1 MPKPVN
7 FSRSKKF
14 SSDDDGMDYVESN
27 PEYDAGADDPLRKQ
41 QQDRWMGADIDEKL
55 AGGTVNRTGSLAGG
69 PVQSNLAPYGRVAV
83 EESIDPETGSK
94 IRKINPTKMK
104 EIAFEQEQLKS
115 LGPQLADES
124 AIEIALDAQIDR
136 LEKATSFADAPEI
149 MGAEVEIERLQG
161 MLGEAQDVT
170 KSVQEGM
177 GVSYETEALEKRI
190 AKASPGSDPI
200 AVGLQA
206 EDVKPDPK
214 TPKGKGKGIKSSES
228 IIQTGL
234 EKKLLPTS
242 KIKSKDSDFEYGK
255 GGLKQVK
262 VEEGLQKPGWLK
274 TGRDIEGKAV
284 STEIPYGYDPMPRG
298 KLHDL
303 DPMDRQSVTT
313 TSKNISGKGYTGLE
327 PEGYSPMNPTTPRT
341 GETMEDARRRVAK
354 TARQA
359 GGFKAGAKVSGTKV
373 TSTTPDNPKQVAP
386 RQSAAKADIIK
397 EAKKVKAENP
407 GVSDQRA
414 LRDATRRAKLAK
426 IRGTGKG
433 KSGFL
438 IGAAAMAIGSALDKK
453 EKDKNK

>member
-274 TGRDIEGKAV
+274 TGRDIEGKAI

-341 GETMEDARRRVAK
+341 
-354 TARQA
+354 
-359 GGFKAGAKVSGTKV
+359 GTKV

-426 IRGTGKG
+426 IRGTSKG